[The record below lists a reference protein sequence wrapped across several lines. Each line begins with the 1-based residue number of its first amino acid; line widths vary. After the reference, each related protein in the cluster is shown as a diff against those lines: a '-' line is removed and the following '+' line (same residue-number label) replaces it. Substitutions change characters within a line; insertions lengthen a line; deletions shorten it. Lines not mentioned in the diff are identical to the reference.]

1 MKSDRSLVAHL
12 MRRAGFGATPAELD
26 RLTAEK
32 TYDEIVDDLV
42 NPERFDPVD
51 QSFVDRYYGGESVA
65 THVGKWMYRMANT
78 HRPLEEKMSLFLHH
92 IFPVAWGKS
101 EHGPSLY
108 TEIDMF
114 RRVGLTDMR
123 TILLELSRDPAMIF
137 WLDNNENHKDE
148 INENYG
154 RELLEL
160 FSMGVGNYTEDDIKA
175 ASRAFT
181 GWTFRQ
187 PLSLYPVGHY
197 PADFEFLEYDH
208 DYGEKTFLGET
219 GNFNGDDI
227 IDIIVKQPAAARF
240 ITRHLYNYFVEDELQ
255 VPSWATEPPK
265 NPEAIDE
272 LTGVFMETGGQM
284 RPVLKT
290 LFSSE
295 WFKEAKGFKKVKSP
309 AELVVG
315 VIRQTGEFSSPAPG
329 IHQFAITT
337 LNGSLF
343 EGPLAIMGQR
353 LMNPPT
359 VEGWHTGHEWID
371 SGTLS
376 ERIGFVESQ
385 FADISKPGVRSMVD
399 RVGSLDDDPTQ
410 LVNRCL
416 DLLGGV
422 TVSESTYDGLVSYAS
437 DLAGAKSDEESES
450 VGVHNLIQMTASTVD
465 YQFA

>member
-1 MKSDRSLVAHL
+1 MKSDRALVAHL
-12 MRRAGFGATPAELD
+12 MRRAGFGATQAELD
-26 RLTAEK
+26 SFTSEK
-32 TYDEIVDDLV
+32 TYEEIVDDLV
-42 NPERFDPVD
+42 NPERFDDLD
-51 QSFVDRYYGGESVA
+51 QSYIERYYGGEPVA
-65 THVGKWMYRMANT
+65 VHVGKWMYRMTNT
-78 HRPLEEKMSLFLHH
+78 RRPLEEKMSLFLHH

-108 TEIDMF
+108 SEIDMF
-114 RRVGLTDMR
+114 RRVGMTDVR

-137 WLDNNENHKDE
+137 WLDNNENHKDQ

-197 PADFEFLEYDH
+197 SADLEFLEDDH
-208 DYGEKTFLGET
+208 DYSEKTFLGET
-219 GNFNGDDI
+219 GNFNGEDI
-227 IDIIVKQPAAARF
+227 IDIIVKQPATARF
-240 ITRHLYNYFVEDELQ
+240 ISRHLYNFFVEDEVQ

-265 NPEAIDE
+265 NEEAIQE
-272 LTGVFMETGGQM
+272 LSRVFMETGGQM

-290 LFSSE
+290 LFGSD
-295 WFKEAKGFKKVKSP
+295 WFKEAREFKKVKSP
-309 AELVVG
+309 TELIVG
-315 VIRQTGEFSSPAPG
+315 VLRQTREFNNPAPG
-329 IHQFAITT
+329 IHEFAVTT
-337 LNGSLF
+337 LDPPAG
-343 EGPLAIMGQR
+343 EGTLAIMGQR

-371 SGTLS
+371 CGTLC

-385 FADISKPGVRSMVD
+385 FEDIAKPGVRAMLD
-399 RVGSLDDDPTQ
+399 QVGSLDDDPSQ

-416 DLLGGV
+416 DLLGGI
-422 TVSESTYDGLVSYAS
+422 TVSQSTYDGLIAYAA
-437 DLAGAKSDEESES
+437 DLARVKIEEDAES
-450 VGVHNLIQMTASTVD
+450 VGVHNLLQMTASTVD